1 MYETNIM
8 EKEAKRLEM
17 AKDTDLFAIQ
27 APGCLDL
34 VKYLDAGFDVTGCN
48 SDTLNSMMY
57 EDLLVSCTIGDD
69 MKEVEE

>member
-1 MYETNIM
+1 
-8 EKEAKRLEM
+8 M
-17 AKDTDLFAIQ
+17 AKDTDLFATQ

-34 VKYLDAGFDVTGCN
+34 SGYQAVKYLDAGFDVTGCN

-69 MKEVEE
+69 MKQVEE